1 MAKDAL
7 VAAEVETVR
16 VAVPGFEPVIFTG
29 LVEPKLKEGGYWA
42 PVGLAVTAAVST
54 TLPVK
59 PLTGVTVMVEV
70 FPVVAPEFRVTA
82 VPLRVKVGAVTV
94 TDAEPE
100 LGT

>member
-1 MAKDAL
+1 LAKDAP

-16 VAVPGFEPVIFTG
+16 VAVPEFGPVIFTG

-94 TDAEPE
+94 TEAEPE